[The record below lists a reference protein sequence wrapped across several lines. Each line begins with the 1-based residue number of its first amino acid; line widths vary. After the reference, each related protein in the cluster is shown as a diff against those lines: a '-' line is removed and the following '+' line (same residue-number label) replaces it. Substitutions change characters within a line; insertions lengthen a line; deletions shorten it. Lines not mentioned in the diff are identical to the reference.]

1 MVRGQTCEELADGTR
16 QENMPGRR
24 ARRTCQVGCQ
34 LLCRPFVQSLSAY
47 RQVAVV
53 QISLGQDPEISD
65 SKSKEGMSKESQEN
79 ALSFTSVSA
88 LESILLVSGCRCVKA
103 SAEGG
108 QFLKRMHKV

>member
-1 MVRGQTCEELADGTR
+1 M
-16 QENMPGRR
+16 
-24 ARRTCQVGCQ
+24 
-34 LLCRPFVQSLSAY
+34 QSLCAY

-53 QISLGQDPEISD
+53 QISLGQDPEISA

-79 ALSFTSVSA
+79 ALSFTSASA

-108 QFLKRMHKV
+108 QFSKRMHKV